1 MNYKPT
7 EVSRLLV
14 RGLVN
19 QLGMEDVDQLV
30 KKQFP
35 DIDRYILWESYNIAL
50 AAVASGVQN
59 PKTS

>member
-1 MNYKPT
+1 MHYRPT

-14 RGLVN
+14 RGLSN
-19 QLGMEDVDQLV
+19 QLRMEDVDQLV

-50 AAVASGVQN
+50 AAVAGGVES
-59 PKTS
+59 PKTP

>member
-19 QLGMEDVDQLV
+19 QLGMEDVDQLL

-35 DIDRYILWESYNIAL
+35 DIDRYILRESYNIAL

-59 PKTS
+59 PKT